1 MQFFFEWHWLGACYL
16 ALVAVPLAVIDW
28 QSHRL
33 PNKLVLPSFAVTGL
47 GFLAALT
54 QGFAMALVLQ
64 ALLLSVATF
73 VFGLIANRFASLGMG
88 DVKLLAAI
96 SLAFGWQSTMVII
109 WVIAIAMTL
118 AAFYILT
125 KFFSGAIKMGQSIA
139 LGPFLLLALVI
150 VQGWS
155 LTAHQVPYLAAPW

>member
-1 MQFFFEWHWLGACYL
+1 
-16 ALVAVPLAVIDW
+16 
-28 QSHRL
+28 
-33 PNKLVLPSFAVTGL
+33 
-47 GFLAALT
+47 
-54 QGFAMALVLQ
+54 
-64 ALLLSVATF
+64 
-73 VFGLIANRFASLGMG
+73 MG

-118 AAFYILT
+118 AAFYILA

-155 LTAHQVPYLAAPW
+155 WTAHQVPYLAAPW